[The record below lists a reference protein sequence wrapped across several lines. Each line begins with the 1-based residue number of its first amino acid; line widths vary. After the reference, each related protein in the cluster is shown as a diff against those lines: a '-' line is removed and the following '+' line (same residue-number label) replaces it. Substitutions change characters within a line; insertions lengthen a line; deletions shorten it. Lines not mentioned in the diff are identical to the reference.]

1 MTRVPSSRIAT
12 TRCATARSQTQV
24 RKCFTCTVSR
34 ELKIR
39 QHRQPFG
46 MGFDESERKGLGEP
60 GRLDGLAGGYFGER
74 ALLELSVNCC
84 RVREG
89 RAAVLPAEDRRG
101 A

>member
-1 MTRVPSSRIAT
+1 
-12 TRCATARSQTQV
+12 
-24 RKCFTCTVSR
+24 
-34 ELKIR
+34 
-39 QHRQPFG
+39 